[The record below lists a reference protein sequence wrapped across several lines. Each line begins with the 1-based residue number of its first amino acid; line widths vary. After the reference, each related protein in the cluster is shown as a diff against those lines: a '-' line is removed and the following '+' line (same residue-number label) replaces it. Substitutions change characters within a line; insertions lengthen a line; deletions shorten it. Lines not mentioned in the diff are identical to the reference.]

1 MQREITERQPLL
13 GKDGNIVTPGYAKK
27 LLWEYNRENITASK
41 MRIKEWD
48 YYYIGCDEHALCLTM
63 ADMGYVGALSISVM
77 DFVTPSQF
85 TNSSIF
91 LFPMGKL
98 NMPRTTERGDVHHRN
113 GKTEMTFTCDGKTRH
128 LFGKFHNADKKGNDV
143 TFDVTLTDFPEESMV
158 IATPFDKPGHFYY
171 NQKINCMRAEG
182 SFTVG
187 DSVKKF
193 YPETSLATLDWGR
206 GVWTFDNTW
215 YWGSLQTR
223 LDDGTTFGWNLGY
236 GFGDTSAASEDM
248 LFYGGRSHKIGR
260 TKFLITG
267 DDTGNPQFMSKWKI
281 VSDDGRLDC
290 TFKPLID
297 RYEPFDLKVMC
308 MIPHQVFGYVSGK
321 CVLDD
326 GTVIELK
333 QKLCFAEKVHNK
345 W

>member
-48 YYYIGCDEHALCLTM
+48 YYYVGCDEHALCLTV

-223 LDDGTTFGWNLGY
+223 LDDGTTFGWRRHGQ
-236 GFGDTSAASEDM
+236 SAIHVQVEDSV
-248 LFYGGRSHKIGR
+248 R
-260 TKFLITG
+260 
-267 DDTGNPQFMSKWKI
+267 
-281 VSDDGRLDC
+281 
-290 TFKPLID
+290 
-297 RYEPFDLKVMC
+297 
-308 MIPHQVFGYVSGK
+308 
-321 CVLDD
+321 
-326 GTVIELK
+326 
-333 QKLCFAEKVHNK
+333 
-345 W
+345 

>member
-1 MQREITERQPLL
+1 MQKEITERQPLL
-13 GKDGNIVTPGYAKK
+13 GKDGNIVNHGYAKT
-27 LLWEYNRENITASK
+27 LVWDYNRENITASK
-41 MRIKEWD
+41 ARIKEWD
-48 YYYIGCDEHALCLTM
+48 YYYIGCDEHALCLTV

-128 LFGKFHNADKKGNDV
+128 LFGTFHNADKKGNDV
-143 TFDVTLTDFPEESMV
+143 TFDVTLTDFPEESMA
-158 IATPFDKPGHFYY
+158 IATPFDKPGYFYL

-182 SFTVG
+182 KFTVG
-187 DSVKKF
+187 DRVRKF

-248 LFYGGRSHKIGR
+248 LFYGGKSHKIGR
-260 TKFLITG
+260 TRFLITG

-281 VSDDGRLDC
+281 VSEDGRLDC